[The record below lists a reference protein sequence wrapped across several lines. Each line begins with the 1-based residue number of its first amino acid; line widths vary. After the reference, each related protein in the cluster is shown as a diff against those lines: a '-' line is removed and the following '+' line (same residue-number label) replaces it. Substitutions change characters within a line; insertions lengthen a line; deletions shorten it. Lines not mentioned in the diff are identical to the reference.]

1 MPDMTT
7 FRDKLAAGQV
17 VSGPIMN
24 ESRSVGVIKALS
36 NAGHDFIWLDM
47 EHAMYGWETIQ
58 TLVQYA
64 RAIGITPLVRVTDL
78 SYALV
83 ARALDA
89 GAIGAIVPR
98 VDTPEEVAA
107 AVSYSFYPPVG
118 RRGAGGEGRYGYERR
133 TPADGHTEVNQ
144 NTVAIVQVETIG
156 AVERI
161 DELVAVEGIDV
172 ICVGPQDLSISLG
185 LTGQFDHPTFVE
197 AVEHVMRR
205 VSAAGKTAGMV
216 ERDARRFERWY
227 AAGCRFFAL
236 NTDINMIYQ
245 QAAADVATVR
255 GWAD

>member
-1 MPDMTT
+1 VTS
-7 FRDKLAAGQV
+7 FREKLASGATV
-17 VSGPIMN
+17 TGPIVN
-24 ESRSVGVIKALS
+24 EARTVGTIKALKL
-36 NAGHDFIWLDM
+36 AGHDFIWLDM
-47 EHAMYGWETIQ
+47 EHAMYTWETVQ

-78 SYALV
+78 QYALV

-89 GAIGAIVPR
+89 GAIGAVVPR
-98 VDTPEEVAA
+98 VDTPEDVAA

-133 TPADGHTEVNQ
+133 TPADGHAEVNGA
-144 NTVAIVQVETIG
+144 TVTIVQVETMA

-161 DELVAVEGIDV
+161 DELAAVEGIDV

-197 AVEHVMRR
+197 AVERVMRR

-216 ERDARRFERWY
+216 ERDARRFERWH

-245 QAAADVATVR
+245 QASADVATVR
-255 GWAD
+255 AFAG